1 MQRGGSAAG
10 VTPPLCLGSP
20 GLAAGR
26 GPVLTLLRF
35 GSSATPAEPS
45 WRFAREGMTRPRL
58 PAATRTALFCCLFL
72 ISLLGTL
79 CSLLGTRGAKLQ
91 LNVLSGWD
99 FPRKRSDPGT
109 RFLPILP

>member
-20 GLAAGR
+20 GPAAGG

-58 PAATRTALFCCLFL
+58 PAATQTALFCCLFL
-72 ISLLGTL
+72 TSLLGTL
-79 CSLLGTRGAKLQ
+79 CSLLGTGGGQTTYSFMSYQAGIFPESALTRG
-91 LNVLSGWD
+91 
-99 FPRKRSDPGT
+99 RS
-109 RFLPILP
+109 FLEA